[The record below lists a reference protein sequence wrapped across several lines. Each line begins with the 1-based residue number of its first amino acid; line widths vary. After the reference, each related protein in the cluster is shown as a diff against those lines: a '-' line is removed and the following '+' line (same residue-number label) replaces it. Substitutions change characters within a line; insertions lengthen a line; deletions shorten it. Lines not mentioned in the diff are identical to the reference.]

1 MDLSPNRT
9 PEQRLE
15 THEDEL
21 SHLRARLA
29 QAELAAERARGE
41 RLPQSDRERT
51 LSEELARHRDER
63 EARGTAS
70 PSETAAIVLDLA
82 PESHDSQVGLLLAA
96 ARDRGVG
103 AALSA
108 AHKLGNPHIED
119 DFHRALVEYI
129 REGYPAEGVRERD
142 RLWKVLH
149 MTLYEILLPE
159 LPRDERARERSL
171 KELLSSMEQFYSG
184 MRSFASGARGGD
196 IYALELALP
205 NIGEEVS
212 FYAAVPSSRRDLFE
226 KQLLAVF
233 PRAELAPQHNDYNIF
248 NEHGSHAAA
257 VAAFGARPALPLRLY
272 ESFDYDPLNVIAN
285 AFSKIERA
293 GEGAAFQFL
302 IRPSGGERHQRHF
315 HAILKKVREGMPLK
329 EALELPESM
338 LGEFAAAVRDF
349 VFQRKKSKREEEEAR
364 QKPPR
369 IDEAGQELLERKVAT
384 PLVEAAI
391 RIVASAGSEARA
403 RAILDELIAAFHQFE
418 DPQGN
423 SLRFSRLSRGALH
436 SGLRSFSFRETGA
449 APLLPLSL
457 RELTTLFHFP
467 VAGELATPQVRR
479 SRAASGAAPA
489 LASRDAAPPQARSF
503 QAGVAPPKAASRT
516 AQELQAPLAP
526 RAAIAARPNEGTV
539 LGVNRFRGAETR
551 VSIAP
556 EDRLRHLYVIG
567 QTGTGK
573 STLLR
578 NMIVQDIAAGEGVCM
593 IDPHGSDVAEVL
605 ATLPRERYGDVIY
618 FDPGYS
624 ERPMALNMLEYDP
637 RYPEQKTFVV
647 NELLGIFRKLFGS
660 VPESMGPAFE
670 QYFRNSAL
678 LVMEDPASGNTLLD
692 VARVLSDKRFRAG
705 KLAHNRNPLIAQFWE
720 NAERTTGEQALANFA
735 QYVTNK
741 FDVFLSN
748 DIVRP
753 IIAQQHSAFAFR
765 DVMDGRKILLVNL
778 AKGRLG
784 DINAHLIGLILV
796 GKILMAALSRVDTPG
811 RAFPPF
817 YLYLDEF
824 QNITTDSIAV
834 ILSEARKYGLA
845 LTVAH
850 QFIGQLTENIR
861 DAVFGNVGSLVA
873 FRVGADDA
881 EALEKQFAPA
891 FTAHDLMNIENRNAY
906 VRLLARGR
914 PTKPFTIETEPP
926 VRGEP
931 SQVEALKQLSYT
943 RYGRPREEVE
953 NEILERYRA

>member
-1 MDLSPNRT
+1 M
-9 PEQRLE
+9 
-15 THEDEL
+15 
-21 SHLRARLA
+21 
-29 QAELAAERARGE
+29 
-41 RLPQSDRERT
+41 
-51 LSEELARHRDER
+51 
-63 EARGTAS
+63 
-70 PSETAAIVLDLA
+70 
-82 PESHDSQVGLLLAA
+82 
-96 ARDRGVG
+96 
-103 AALSA
+103 
-108 AHKLGNPHIED
+108 
-119 DFHRALVEYI
+119 
-129 REGYPAEGVRERD
+129 
-142 RLWKVLH
+142 
-149 MTLYEILLPE
+149 
-159 LPRDERARERSL
+159 
-171 KELLSSMEQFYSG
+171 
-184 MRSFASGARGGD
+184 
-196 IYALELALP
+196 
-205 NIGEEVS
+205 
-212 FYAAVPSSRRDLFE
+212 
-226 KQLLAVF
+226 
-233 PRAELAPQHNDYNIF
+233 
-248 NEHGSHAAA
+248 

-293 GEGAAFQFL
+293 GEGAALQFL
-302 IRPSGGERHQRHF
+302 VRPSGGERYQRHF
-315 HAILKKVREGMPLK
+315 RTILKNVREGMLLA
-329 EALELPESM
+329 EALETPESI
-338 LGEFAAAVRDF
+338 LGEFAASVRDF
-349 VFQRKKSKREEEEAR
+349 VFQRKKSKREEEDR
-364 QKPPR
+364 KQKPPSV
-369 IDEAGQELLERKVAT
+369 DQAGVELLERKVAT

-391 RIVASAGSEARA
+391 RIVASAGDEPRA
-403 RAILDELIAAFHQFE
+403 RAILDELVAAFHQFE

-423 SLRFSRLSRGALH
+423 RLRFSRLSRGAL
-436 SGLRSFSFRETGA
+436 SAGLRSFSFRETGA

-467 VAGELATPQVRR
+467 VAGELATPQVRF
-479 SRAASGAAPA
+479 SRARAGAAPA
-489 LASRDAAPPQARSF
+489 LASFRDTSRAVSAPAAASSAYSDRVVRDATSGATSAARQSE
-503 QAGVAPPKAASRT
+503 GVA
-516 AQELQAPLAP
+516 
-526 RAAIAARPNEGTV
+526 

-578 NMIVQDIAAGEGVCM
+578 NMIVEDIAAGEGVCM

-605 ATLPRERYGDVIY
+605 AAVPRERYGDVIY

-624 ERPMALNMLEYDP
+624 ARPMALNMLEYDS
-637 RYPEQKTFVV
+637 RHPEQKTFVV
-647 NELLGIFRKLFGS
+647 NELLGIFRKLFGA

-678 LVMEDPASGNTLLD
+678 LVMEDPASGNTLVD
-692 VARVLSDKRFRAG
+692 VARVLSDKRFRER
-705 KLAHNRNPLIAQFWE
+705 KLAQNRNPLIAQFWE

-748 DIVRP
+748 DVMRP
-753 IIAQQHSAFAFR
+753 IIAQQHSAFSFR
-765 DVMDGRKILLVNL
+765 DVMDGRKVLLVNL

-784 DINAHLIGLILV
+784 DINAHLIGLVLV

-811 RAFPPF
+811 LALPPF

-834 ILSEARKYGLA
+834 ILSEARKYGLG
-845 LTVAH
+845 LTIAH
-850 QFIGQLTENIR
+850 QFIGQLSENIR

-881 EALEKQFAPA
+881 EVLEKQFAPD
-891 FTAHDLMNIENRNAY
+891 FRAHDLMNIENRNAY
-906 VRLLARGR
+906 VRLLSHGR

-926 VRGEP
+926 ESGEP
-931 SQVEALKQLSYT
+931 LQVEDLKLRSYT